1 MRSESGS
8 LPHNNVKVNGC
19 QHSTCMKFKFTDQF
33 ECKPDTTVNRKRLSS
48 PHLPGYTVHVSA
60 SFTLLTLLH
69 CSLFL
74 RLVRQLLFLL
84 GIQPSPSVL
93 SWSSL
98 LPAFRRM
105 LKMSRQCWAVP
116 QWESGTT
123 GGGQKK
129 DNGSH
134 TGRFVLQLGKWGAA
148 LGLPHKHSHHLHWA
162 CSWRIIRNWNLS
174 HRWKL
179 TYCVIWILS
188 ETTGQQT
195 CVDLQV
201 DCIVPSLGHIR
212 SIQTPFA
219 QVLQSSF
226 QQKTLCYLSHC
237 SSLPSSSS

>member
-105 LKMSRQCWAVP
+105 LNMSRQCWAVP

-123 GGGQKK
+123 GGDKKKTTGVTQAGSFCSWASEGQLL
-129 DNGSH
+129 DSH
-134 TGRFVLQLGKWGAA
+134 TSILIICI
-148 LGLPHKHSHHLHWA
+148 GLAH
-162 CSWRIIRNWNLS
+162 
-174 HRWKL
+174 
-179 TYCVIWILS
+179 
-188 ETTGQQT
+188 G
-195 CVDLQV
+195 
-201 DCIVPSLGHIR
+201 G
-212 SIQTPFA
+212 
-219 QVLQSSF
+219 
-226 QQKTLCYLSHC
+226 
-237 SSLPSSSS
+237 

>member
-69 CSLFL
+69 CSLFF

-105 LKMSRQCWAVP
+105 LNMSRQCWAVP

-123 GGGQKK
+123 GGGTKK
-129 DNGSH
+129 RQRESHRQVRSAAGQVRGSSW
-134 TGRFVLQLGKWGAA
+134 TPTQAFSSSA
-148 LGLPHKHSHHLHWA
+148 LGLLMEDNQELKSITQMKTNIL
-162 CSWRIIRNWNLS
+162 CNLN
-174 HRWKL
+174 
-179 TYCVIWILS
+179 
-188 ETTGQQT
+188 
-195 CVDLQV
+195 
-201 DCIVPSLGHIR
+201 P
-212 SIQTPFA
+212 
-219 QVLQSSF
+219 
-226 QQKTLCYLSHC
+226 
-237 SSLPSSSS
+237 